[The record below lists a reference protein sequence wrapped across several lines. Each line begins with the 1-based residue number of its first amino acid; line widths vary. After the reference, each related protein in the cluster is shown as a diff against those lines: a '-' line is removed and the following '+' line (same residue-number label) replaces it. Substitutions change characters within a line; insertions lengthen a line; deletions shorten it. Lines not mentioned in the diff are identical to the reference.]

1 MDSKTNDDPAQDP
14 HCFCPSGP
22 VGVFT
27 NGRCECPP
35 LPAGRRANDSPL
47 NELGEKR
54 DTPAEI
60 TEALDGQHDLAERGV
75 HCAFEINCP
84 YTQHAVRQ
92 KGVCTC
98 VPLGSKE
105 KRDTAESTLPD
116 EQHDQPAVNCAFEV
130 NCPYM
135 QHAIRQ
141 DGVCTCVPLGSKEK
155 RDTAESTIPDEQHSQ
170 PAAPK
175 VNCVFAINCPY
186 LFHAVRQNGVCTCV
200 PSPSREKRDVSAEI
214 MDSTAE
220 RALEERKVN
229 CAFKINCRYMSHA
242 VRQNGMCTCVPS
254 PFKEKRDISE
264 EATEAVEE
272 RALVKRK
279 VNCGFKINCGYMQH
293 AVRQNGVCT
302 CIPSPSEEKRHV
314 ARVDELD
321 DESEDDT

>member
-105 KRDTAESTLPD
+105 KRDTAEST
-116 EQHDQPAVNCAFEV
+116 
-130 NCPYM
+130 
-135 QHAIRQ
+135 
-141 DGVCTCVPLGSKEK
+141 
-155 RDTAESTIPDEQHSQ
+155 IPDEQHSQ

-200 PSPSREKRDVSAEI
+200 PSPSREKHDVSAEI